1 MFHIIVFK
9 NNKKKKKLKS
19 FVRENLAIDYFNK
32 LVKKSNDIIF
42 TKKFESGYE
51 CKFDIA
57 IITDK
62 FIEDKIYYT
71 DEYGRNKII
80 DSKIDDLN
88 YIYKIS
94 QYNFEEDIFDVQQN
108 KRITLPEF
116 EKMYLNKDKIY
127 MVSKLKN
134 KFILQDDDNFKLFS
148 LKNEDDADRLLNLF
162 MEIKLGAKLIVVKD
176 VSSPQRKYLYEML
189 VGRGYNKK
197 FLYTS
202 YTTYPK

>member
-19 FVRENLAIDYFNK
+19 FVRENLAIDYFNN

-162 MEIKLGAKLIVVKD
+162 MEIKLGTKLIVVKD

>member
-19 FVRENLAIDYFNK
+19 FVRENLAIDYFNN

-88 YIYKIS
+88 YIYRIS
-94 QYNFEEDIFDVQQN
+94 SYNFEEDIFDVQQN

-176 VSSPQRKYLYEML
+176 VS
-189 VGRGYNKK
+189 
-197 FLYTS
+197 
-202 YTTYPK
+202 

>member
-19 FVRENLAIDYFNK
+19 FVRENLAIDYFNN

>member
-19 FVRENLAIDYFNK
+19 FVRENLAIDYFNN

-88 YIYKIS
+88 YIYRIS
-94 QYNFEEDIFDVQQN
+94 SYNFEEDIFDVQQN

>member
-19 FVRENLAIDYFNK
+19 FVRENLAVDYYNK
-32 LVKKSNDIIF
+32 LIKKSNDIIF
-42 TKKFESGYE
+42 AKKYESGYE
-51 CKFDIA
+51 CKFNIA

-62 FIEDKIYYT
+62 FIEDKIYHT
-71 DEYGRNKII
+71 DEYGRNKTI

-88 YIYKIS
+88 YIYRIS
-94 QYNFEEDIFDVQQN
+94 PYNFEEDIFDVQEN
-108 KRITLPEF
+108 KRITLSEF
-116 EKMYLNKDKIY
+116 ESSYLKKDKVY

-148 LKNEDDADRLLNLF
+148 LKNESDSDRLMDLF
-162 MEIKLGAKLIVVKD
+162 QEIKLGTKLIVVKD
-176 VSSPQRKYLYEML
+176 VSSPQRKYLYNML
-189 VGRGYNKK
+189 VERGYNKK

-202 YTTYPK
+202 YTTYPT

>member
-88 YIYKIS
+88 YIYRIS
-94 QYNFEEDIFDVQQN
+94 SYNFEEDIFDVQQN